1 MTRYLIDIRQMGAV
15 KRQISA
21 LSRDL
26 QKTFDLGTMLVVPH
40 ITLAGPFST
49 DDENRLVHDFTL
61 VCGGQAGAPH
71 YEVGG
76 YGFFEKTRVV
86 FVEITPDEAL
96 RQFRYRLAQAIAP
109 YCTLREYDRV
119 SAEEFRFHSTL
130 AMKLDRLTFLRI
142 KWQFRNQE
150 PVSPRYHPIRAT
162 LLKNSRILCEYD
174 FSQGRM
180 LTRAQAEGRATRVRD
195 NKVLR
200 AWGDREE
207 E

>member
-26 QKTFDLGTMLVVPH
+26 QETFDLGTMLVVPH

-49 DDENRLVHDFTL
+49 DDENRLVHDFAQ
-61 VCGGQAGAPH
+61 VCGGQEEAPH

-96 RQFRYRLAQAIAP
+96 RQFRYRLAQAIVP
-109 YCTLREYDRV
+109 YCILREYDRV

-130 AMKLDRLTFLRI
+130 AMKLNRLTFLRI
-142 KWQFRNQE
+142 KWHFRHQE
-150 PVSPRYHPIRAT
+150 PVSPWYPPDPGNTAEKFPDPLRIRFFAGAYAHPYSGRGAGDT
-162 LLKNSRILCEYD
+162 GAGQ
-174 FSQGRM
+174 QGASG
-180 LTRAQAEGRATRVRD
+180 LG
-195 NKVLR
+195 
-200 AWGDREE
+200 
-207 E
+207 